1 MSKQQH
7 TLIIQPNGEAVREEY
22 VFPDFACPYC
32 NERGGFDHSGYLAKF
47 KKNFNDPDWIVCK
60 VCNGAKRIFAEVT
73 VEWYP
78 VETKNETEKA

>member
-32 NERGGFDHSGYLAKF
+32 NERGGFVDRTNETY
-47 KKNFNDPDWIVCK
+47 FNDPDWIVCK

-73 VEWYP
+73 VQWFP
-78 VETKNETEKA
+78 SEK